1 MSILKVLT
9 DCFCYIYKVDKVL
22 KKAQGLYEDLLCQ
35 ENYRLPFY
43 NFTAHEKAH
52 SEVLVWNTKY

>member
-1 MSILKVLT
+1 MLT

-43 NFTAHEKAH
+43 NFIAHEKAH